1 MTPSDVK
8 RYLSER
14 KYAPLNDIAVHFDME
29 PDAVR
34 GMLDHWIRKG
44 RVQRHQEDP
53 CRSDGCC
60 GGCHD
65 EVKEVYEWLNH

>member
-14 KYAPLNDIAVHFDME
+14 KIAPLNDISLHFDLE

-34 GMLDHWIRKG
+34 GLLSHWIRKG
-44 RVQRHQEDP
+44 RVRMHQDEG
-53 CRSDGCC
+53 CSNGCC
-60 GGCHD
+60 GGCGEHNN
-65 EVKEVYEWLNH
+65 KEVYEWLQ